1 MLNGDVSANLTPP
14 AVTICCTES
23 LTSSVVFH
31 LVWHRPQDTR
41 SDRLDELFPLEKPQ
55 PDTEDVPPEERFEV
69 FMPNVVPIRC
79 HSHNDYWRRTPLY
92 AAVGSGCISIEA
104 DVWAF
109 EDDLFVG
116 HNARALTPEVTLSS
130 TYLDPIEKL
139 LHDANQPSK
148 IGSIATDG
156 NHGVFNAV
164 AEQTLVLLID
174 FKTESSVTYH
184 RLYSQLSSLRNKG
197 WLTHWNGTDRI
208 ERPLT
213 IVVSGNVPFDEITA
227 NKTYRD
233 IFADAPLGALDSLED
248 SPSAPTDISETFD
261 NKVLL
266 YKYNPSNSYYS
277 SMDIKKIVGLPLLTQ
292 YSITPQNIQALKD
305 HIHAARVRGLV
316 PRFWGTPIWPR
327 NFRDYTW
334 GLMMELGVGVLN
346 VDDLR
351 AVRMG
356 NWGRWSQRREVN
368 AA

>member
-1 MLNGDVSANLTPP
+1 
-14 AVTICCTES
+14 
-23 LTSSVVFH
+23 
-31 LVWHRPQDTR
+31 
-41 SDRLDELFPLEKPQ
+41 
-55 PDTEDVPPEERFEV
+55 
-69 FMPNVVPIRC
+69 MPNVVPIRC

-92 AAVGSGCISIEA
+92 AAVGSGCISVEA

-156 NHGVFNAV
+156 DHGVFNAV

-174 FKTESSVTYH
+174 FKTESSATYH

-197 WLTHWNGTDRI
+197 WLTHWNGTDRV

-213 IVVSGNVPFDEITA
+213 IVVSGNVPFEEITA

-233 IFADAPLGALDSLED
+233 IFADAPLGALESLED
-248 SPSAPTDISETFD
+248 SPSAPTVISETFD
-261 NKVLL
+261 SKTLL

-277 SMDIKKIVGLPLLTQ
+277 SMDIKKIVGLPLLAQ
-292 YSITPQNIQALKD
+292 YSITPQNIQALED
-305 HIHAARVRGLV
+305 HIHAARVRGLI

-356 NWGRWSQRREVN
+356 NWGRWSQRRDVSP
-368 AA
+368 A